1 MNNIHKMNNLMTI
14 LYADDDRDDR
24 DLMTEALN
32 EIDPSISCQ
41 IAADGQELLNM
52 LHKNS
57 ELPDYIFLDINMPV
71 MNGRECLIALKKDKR
86 LREIPVVIYST
97 TVNNSEVNDFYHL
110 GASTFI
116 QKPNNFAD
124 LCIRLTLFIKLA
136 QN

>member
-1 MNNIHKMNNLMTI
+1 MNNLMTI

-32 EIDPSISCQ
+32 EIDPSISVHMFN
-41 IAADGQELLNM
+41 DGQELLSI
-52 LHKNS
+52 LRKNS

-71 MNGRECLIALKKDKR
+71 MNGKECLIALKKDKR

-97 TVNNSEVNDFYHL
+97 TIDNSEVSEFYLL
-110 GASTFI
+110 GAYTFI
-116 QKPNNFAD
+116 RKPNNFAD
-124 LCIRLTLFIKLA
+124 LCIKLNLFIKLA